1 MIMLKIEGKI
11 LQILKS
17 YRKNQYGIF
26 IILISSLTLALS
38 QFFWK
43 ISLGNNLFWIVAG
56 FLIAGIGMI
65 LMIIAYK
72 HGSLSIIH
80 PFMSMSYVIGI
91 GLGVIV
97 LDEKINS
104 LIVLGLIFIVLGNF
118 FIGGG
123 DE

>member
-1 MIMLKIEGKI
+1 MLKIEGKI